1 MTGPARWA
9 RAAWAVAGVVLLVLA
24 TGGCGAKEDD
34 AKEMSEAVVERL
46 NDGACDDPPA
56 DLAAAQWE
64 PMCRAVRAVLPAGGV
79 VTLVSTSAQQSGEIG
94 YAYTSEATFTATD
107 GTARTLRLFY
117 EGTGVSAAV
126 PELTYAS
133 MDGVVLLDV

>member
-1 MTGPARWA
+1 MTGPARPA
-9 RAAWAVAGVVLLVLA
+9 RAARAIAAVVLLALA

-56 DLAAAQWE
+56 DLPAAQWE
-64 PMCRAVRAVLPAGGV
+64 SMCRAVRAVLPAGGA
-79 VTLVSTSAQQSGEIG
+79 VTLASTTVEQSGEIG

-133 MDGVVLLDV
+133 MDGEVLLDL